1 MTLMQLTDFELSNL
15 LEHIKLLVEI
25 CKKCFQNTYSIALIS
40 NLICADWL
48 LSSLHI
54 NPQYV

>member
-25 CKKCFQNTYSIALIS
+25 CKKM
-40 NLICADWL
+40 
-48 LSSLHI
+48 LSKHL
-54 NPQYV
+54 